1 MILEDIFNA
10 KGDAAMGGGPVGR
23 LDGFAVAGDEA
34 EDAALVDD
42 EDVEGIPVGL
52 FPGAGEFGAVVADI
66 FAAEVILDAG
76 INVLLGLEG
85 LIEEGSGV
93 LCAKKQV
100 RAQEKDGGAGRNRT
114 DE

>member
-1 MILEDIFNA
+1 MILGDVFDAE
-10 KGDAAMGGGPVGR
+10 GDAVIGGKSVSG

-34 EDAALVDD
+34 EDAEAVDD

-52 FPGAGEFGAVVADI
+52 FSATGEFGAVVADLFATEII
-66 FAAEVILDAG
+66 FDAEVQ
-76 INVLLGLEG
+76 LLLRLEG

-93 LCAKKQV
+93 L
-100 RAQEKDGGAGRNRT
+100 RAEEVGTEEEDGGAGRNRT